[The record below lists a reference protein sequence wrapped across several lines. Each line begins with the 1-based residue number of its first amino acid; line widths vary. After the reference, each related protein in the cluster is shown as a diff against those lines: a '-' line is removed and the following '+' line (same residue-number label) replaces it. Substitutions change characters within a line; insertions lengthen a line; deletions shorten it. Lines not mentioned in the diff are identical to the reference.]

1 MRPTPPFV
9 FIDDCSSSARAR
21 SFSPSR
27 LSLLCAVVLRN
38 EHRGARPTVDGRGR
52 GLPIDRFAGC
62 EEWERAR
69 GALEGH
75 VSLFVAK
82 KRAKTTAADG
92 SPLPPGLGSYFELHS
107 GNSFWAEIFPCSR
120 RMGTRTLL
128 ITVERCQWPPAPP
141 CSCLPNLLSNPFLG
155 GQHKILC
162 RG

>member
-9 FIDDCSSSARAR
+9 FIDDCSSSARA
-21 SFSPSR
+21 FSPSR

-75 VSLFVAK
+75 VSLFVVK
-82 KRAKTTAADG
+82 KRAKTTARRPTVAPC
-92 SPLPPGLGSYFELHS
+92 PLAWARILNYILEIVFGLKYS
-107 GNSFWAEIFPCSR
+107 
-120 RMGTRTLL
+120 
-128 ITVERCQWPPAPP
+128 PAPEEWALVLSSLP
-141 CSCLPNLLSNPFLG
+141 SSDASGRPRRRARACL
-155 GQHKILC
+155 IY
-162 RG
+162 

>member
-1 MRPTPPFV
+1 MIAAPPLALAPSLPLV
-9 FIDDCSSSARAR
+9 SLSSARLSSAM
-21 SFSPSR
+21 SIEELAR
-27 LSLLCAVVLRN
+27 LSTDADR
-38 EHRGARPTVDGRGR
+38 R

-75 VSLFVAK
+75 VSLFVVK

>member
-1 MRPTPPFV
+1 MIAAPPLALAPSLPLV
-9 FIDDCSSSARAR
+9 SLSSARLSSAM
-21 SFSPSR
+21 SIEELAR
-27 LSLLCAVVLRN
+27 LS
-38 EHRGARPTVDGRGR
+38 TVDGR